1 MNQQEYELIAGVFL
15 EHRKQYGGRTDS
27 VTMLLIDDMTN
38 ALEENYDNF
47 NRDMFI
53 DIAKKEVDV

>member
-1 MNQQEYELIAGVFL
+1 MNQTEYELIAGVFL
-15 EHRKQYGGRTDS
+15 EHRERYGGRTDS
-27 VTMLLIDDMTN
+27 VTMELIDNMAD

-53 DIAKKEVDV
+53 DIAKKEPNE